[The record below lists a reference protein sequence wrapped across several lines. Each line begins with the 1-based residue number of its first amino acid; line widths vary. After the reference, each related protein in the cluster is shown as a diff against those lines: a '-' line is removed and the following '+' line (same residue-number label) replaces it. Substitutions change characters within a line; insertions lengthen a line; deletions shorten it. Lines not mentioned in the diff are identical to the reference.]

1 VRADELVMVGDS
13 LPRDIEGA
21 VRVGMRSVLV
31 HRADGP
37 RDVRAAVPVIR
48 TLSEMPA
55 LIP

>member
-1 VRADELVMVGDS
+1 MVGDS

-37 RDVRAAVPVIR
+37 RDVRAAAPVIR